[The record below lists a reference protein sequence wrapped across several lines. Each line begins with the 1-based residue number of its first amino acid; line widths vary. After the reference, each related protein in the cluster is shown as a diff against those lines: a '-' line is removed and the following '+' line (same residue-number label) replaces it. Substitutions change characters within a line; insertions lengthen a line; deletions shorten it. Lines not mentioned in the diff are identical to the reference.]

1 MTRNSPLLSSL
12 EAGRPVTGFAHMVQD
27 LAVTEIFQDTDVDF
41 VLIDMQHIAMTIET
55 LQSVLI
61 ALRPSAASVMVRPT
75 ANDPVLIGQILDV
88 GADALIV
95 PMVNSADD
103 ARRAIGAARY
113 PPDGTRSWGPRRTSW
128 LGGSAEYARD
138 ANDSIAVFTQVETA
152 EAVEH
157 LDEILAVPGLA
168 GIMIGPGDLAISLG
182 YSHDRDNPAVGRVI
196 QSVLDRCLETR
207 IPFGFFAATTA
218 QAAYWMERG
227 ALVMTCGSD
236 VGIVAA
242 GVSELTASL
251 RSMAKA
257 GRATAG
263 KGG

>member
-1 MTRNSPLLSSL
+1 MTRNSRLLSSL
-12 EAGRPVTGFAHMVQD
+12 AAGRPVTGFAHMVQD
-27 LAVTEIFQDTDVDF
+27 LAVTEIFQDVDVDF

-61 ALRPSAASVMVRPT
+61 ALRSPASVMVRPT
-75 ANDPVLIGQILDV
+75 SNDPVLIGQILDV

-95 PMVNSADD
+95 PMVNSAQD
-103 ARRAIGAARY
+103 ARRAISAARY

-138 ANDSIAVFTQVETA
+138 ANDSVAVFTQVETA
-152 EAVEH
+152 EAVEN

-168 GIMIGPGDLAISLG
+168 GVMIGPGDLAISLG
-182 YSHDRDNPAVGRVI
+182 YSDDRDNPAVERAI
-196 QSVLDRCLETR
+196 QGVLDRCRETR

-242 GVSELTASL
+242 GVSELAASL

-257 GRATAG
+257 GRVTAG